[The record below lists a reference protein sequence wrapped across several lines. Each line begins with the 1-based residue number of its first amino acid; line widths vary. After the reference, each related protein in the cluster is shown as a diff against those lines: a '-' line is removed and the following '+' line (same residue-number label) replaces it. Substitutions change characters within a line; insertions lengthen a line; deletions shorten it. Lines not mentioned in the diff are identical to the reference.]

1 MLYNYIL
8 ITFRNFYRH
17 KSSFFINL
25 FGLSTGLASTILI
38 LLWVIDEFSIDQFHE
53 ESELIYTVM
62 ENQTYE
68 DGKFSTLSTP
78 GILSKALKDEL
89 PEIEFAATS
98 TWPVEAQLTFGDQRL
113 KSEGRYVDPDFLRI
127 FTYPALHG
135 DIDHAL
141 DNPTSI
147 AISEEMALKLFGRTD
162 VVGESVDY
170 LSESKR
176 SYQITAVLKDAPEH
190 SSLKF
195 DYLIAFDV
203 FRSDNDWVNDWGNNG
218 PRTYIKTVAG
228 TEETALERKI
238 KHFIE
243 ERNENSNVE
252 LFLHPYED
260 GYLYGRFENG
270 IQSGGRITYVKIFL
284 AIAGFILLIA
294 CINFMNLST
303 ARSARRAKEVGI
315 RKTLGANREVL
326 IGQFI
331 GESVLI
337 TVLSLVIALILVLLF
352 LPQFNVITEKQISLD
367 FTDMR
372 YWMVMLAV
380 VSITGILAG
389 SYPALY
395 LSSFEPGKVLKGRVR
410 LTGGEA
416 FIRKGLVVFQYTLSV
431 GLIIAT
437 MVIYLQLRFIQN
449 QNLGYQQ
456 ENIVFFSIEGD
467 LIHNYEGFANA
478 LRQLPEVEEVSASS
492 HTFMG
497 RNNNSSGIDWP
508 GKNPESRILFEMV
521 ATDNDLRDV
530 MDFEIVEGRFFS
542 REFADDSTRLVIN
555 ERAAKVMGLENPV
568 GTNVKYWGGI
578 EAQIVGVVKDFQYES
593 VRSEVAPMIIRY
605 QPEHT
610 NTCMVK
616 VNTGDIQSTM
626 EKVGDQFS
634 RFNPNYVFDYRF
646 LDDEYDKLYTSEIRV
661 GSLSGYFSL
670 FAIAIS
676 CLGLFGLS
684 SFTAERRTKEI
695 GIRKALGATATNI
708 VYLLTKDFT
717 KLVSLSVL
725 ISVPLAWYVM
735 KLWLDG
741 YEYRIELGWWI
752 FVLGSIISLIVAWI
766 TISFQSVR
774 AAHAN
779 PAVSL
784 HVED

>member
-1 MLYNYIL
+1 MLYNYLL

-38 LLWVIDEFSIDQFHE
+38 LLWVIDEFSIDQFHA
-53 ESELIYTVM
+53 ESESIYSVM

-68 DGKFSTLSTP
+68 DGKFSTHSTP
-78 GILSKALKDEL
+78 GILSTALKAEL
-89 PEIEFAATS
+89 PEIELAATS
-98 TWPVEAQLTFGDQRL
+98 TWSVEAQLTYDEQRL
-113 KSEGRYVDPDFLRI
+113 KAEGRFVDPDFLRI

-135 DIDHAL
+135 DIENAL

-147 AISEEMALKLFGRTD
+147 VISEEMAIKLFDRTD

-170 LSESKR
+170 LSENKR
-176 SYQITAVLKDAPEH
+176 SYQITAVLLDAPER
-190 SSLKF
+190 SSFKF
-195 DYLIAFDV
+195 DFLISFDV
-203 FRSDNDWVNDWGNNG
+203 FRADNDWVNEWGNNG
-218 PRTYIKTVAG
+218 PRTHIKTIAG
-228 TEETALERKI
+228 VEEAALEHKI
-238 KHFIE
+238 KHFIVQ
-243 ERNENSNVE
+243 RNESSNVE
-252 LFLHPYED
+252 LFLHPYAD
-260 GYLYGRFENG
+260 TYLFGRYENG
-270 IQSGGRITYVKIFL
+270 VQSGGRITYVKIFL
-284 AIAGFILLIA
+284 AIAGFILVIA

-315 RKTLGANREVL
+315 RKTLGANRKVL

-337 TVLSLVIALILVLLF
+337 TFLSLLIGLILVMVF

-367 FTDMR
+367 FTDWR
-372 YWMVMLAV
+372 YWAVMVTV

-437 MVIYLQLRFIQN
+437 MVIYLQLDFIQN

-456 ENIVFFSIEGD
+456 ENIVYFNIEGD

-478 LRQLPEVEEVSASS
+478 LRQLPEIEEVSASS

-497 RNNNSSGIDWP
+497 RNSNSSGIDWP
-508 GKNPESRILFEMV
+508 GKNPESLILFEMV
-521 ATDNDLRDV
+521 ASDNDLRDV
-530 MDFEIVEGRFFS
+530 MGFEVVDGRFFS

-568 GTNVKYWGGI
+568 GTSVKYWGEI
-578 EAQIVGVVKDFQYES
+578 DAQIVGVVKDFQYQS
-593 VRSEVAPMIIRY
+593 VRSEIAPMIMRY
-605 QPEHT
+605 QPVHASV
-610 NTCMVK
+610 CMVK
-616 VNTGDIQSTM
+616 VNSGDIQSTM
-626 EKVGDQFS
+626 EKVGAQFN

-646 LDDEYDKLYTSEIRV
+646 LDDEYDKLYTSEVRV

-695 GIRKALGATATNI
+695 GIRKALGASAASI

-725 ISVPLAWYVM
+725 ISVPLAWYAM

-741 YEYRIELGWWI
+741 YEYRIDLGWWI
-752 FVLGSIISLIVAWI
+752 FLVGSIISLIVAWI

-774 AAHAN
+774 AANAN
-779 PAVSL
+779 PALSL

>member
-1 MLYNYIL
+1 MLNNFLL
-8 ITFRNFYRH
+8 ITFRNFFRH

-38 LLWVIDEFSIDQFHE
+38 MLWVIDEFSIDQFHADR
-53 ESELIYTVM
+53 ELIYSVM

-68 DGKFSTLSTP
+68 DGKFSTHSTP
-78 GILSKALKDEL
+78 GILSTALKEEY
-89 PEIEFAATS
+89 PEIELAATS
-98 TWPVEAQLTFGDQRL
+98 TWPVEGQLTYKDQRL
-113 KSEGRYVDPDFLRI
+113 KTSGRYVDPDFLRI
-127 FTYPALHG
+127 FTYPVLHG

-147 AISEEMALKLFGRTD
+147 VLTEEMAMKLFGRAD

-170 LSESKR
+170 LSEIKR
-176 SYQITAVLKDAPEH
+176 SYQIAAVVMDVPPQ
-190 SSLKF
+190 SSLQF
-195 DYLIAFDV
+195 DYLISFDV

-218 PRTYIKTVAG
+218 PRTHIKTIAG
-228 TEETALERKI
+228 AEELALEQKI
-238 KHFIE
+238 KNFIV

-252 LFLHPYED
+252 LFLHPYTD

-270 IQSGGRITYVKIFL
+270 VQSGGRITYVKIFL

-315 RKTLGANREVL
+315 RKTLGANRKIL
-326 IGQFI
+326 ISQFI
-331 GESVLI
+331 GESILI
-337 TVLSLVIALILVLLF
+337 TVMSLLIALVLVALV
-352 LPQFNVITEKQISLD
+352 LPQFNLITEKQISLD
-367 FTDMR
+367 FTDWR
-372 YWMVMLAV
+372 YLVVMISV
-380 VSITGILAG
+380 VFITGILAG

-395 LSSFEPGKVLKGRVR
+395 LSSFEPGKVLKGKVR
-410 LTGGEA
+410 LSGGEA

-456 ENIVFFSIEGD
+456 SNIVYFNIEGD
-467 LIHNYEGFANA
+467 LIHNYEGFASA
-478 LRQLPEVEEVSASS
+478 LRQIPEIEEVSASS
-492 HTFMG
+492 HTFLG
-497 RNNNSSGIDWP
+497 RNSNSSGVEWP

-521 ATDNDLRDV
+521 ATDNDLQEV
-530 MDFEIVEGRFFS
+530 MGLELIDGRFFS
-542 REFADDSTRLVIN
+542 RDYADDSTRLVIN
-555 ERAAKVMGLENPV
+555 ESAAKVMGLDNPV

-578 EAQIVGVVKDFQYES
+578 EAQIVGLIKDFQYES
-593 VRSEVAPMIIRY
+593 VRSAIAPMIIRY

-610 NTCMVK
+610 STCMVK
-616 VNTGDIQSTM
+616 VNTTDTQSTM
-626 EKVGDQFS
+626 NKIGAEFE
-634 RFNPNYVFDYRF
+634 RFNPNYVFDYHF
-646 LDDEYDKLYTSEIRV
+646 LDDEYDKMYTSEVRV

-695 GIRKALGATATNI
+695 GIRKALGASSSSI

-717 KLVSLSVL
+717 KLVSLSVI

-735 KLWLDG
+735 KLWLEG

-752 FVLGSIISLIVAWI
+752 FLAGSVISLVVAWI

-779 PAVSL
+779 PALSL